1 VILDISPRIGRGSPV
16 WPGDTPLS
24 IETAWSPESG
34 DSVTVCRVTLSP
46 HTGAHADAPLHV
58 AAGPEDAASLALD
71 PFWGPCAVVAVAG
84 VLAIDRVA
92 VERALVE
99 AGPGVTR
106 LLVRTQDAPLEV
118 FPETFPHF
126 TADGAAAL
134 AAHAGL
140 VLVGI
145 DTFSVDAP
153 DSKELPAH
161 RALFGAGLVILEGL
175 DLSAVTPGRYELVAL
190 PLRLEGA
197 DASPVRAALR
207 PLVERGADP
216 RAPGPVRV
224 DPEGPGGTPVRAT
237 D

>member
-1 VILDISPRIGRGSPV
+1 VILDISPRIGRGAPV
-16 WPGDTPLS
+16 FPGDTELE

-34 DSVTVCRVTLSP
+34 DSPS
-46 HTGAHADAPLHV
+46 DAS
-58 AAGPEDAASLALD
+58 DLALE
-71 PFWGPCAVVAVAG
+71 PFWGPCAVVAVPG
-84 VLAIDRVA
+84 VTAIDAAA
-92 VERALVE
+92 VERALAA

-106 LLVRTQDAPLEV
+106 LLVRTQDVPFAS

-153 DSKELPAH
+153 DSKDLPAH

-175 DLSAVTPGRYELVAL
+175 DLSAAAPGRYELVAL
-190 PLRLEGA
+190 PLRLAGA

-207 PLVERGADP
+207 TLD
-216 RAPGPVRV
+216 
-224 DPEGPGGTPVRAT
+224 
-237 D
+237 